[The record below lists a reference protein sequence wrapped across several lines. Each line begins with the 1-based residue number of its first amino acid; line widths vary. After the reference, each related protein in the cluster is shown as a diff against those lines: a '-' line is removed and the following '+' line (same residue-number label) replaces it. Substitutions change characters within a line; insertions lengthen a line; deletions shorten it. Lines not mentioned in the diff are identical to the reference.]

1 MGILVDAVAIA
12 LGAIIGGFIKKEI
25 SIKKFAIFGVS
36 VGIIALV
43 SFIESVFE
51 IRDTALKSEHL
62 YVLVFALVVGYFIGE
77 ISKLDKKTIKNPTEQ
92 RRKNAFVQASIFFI
106 VGGLQISGPILLG
119 ANGDSSLLYLKS
131 GIDFPFAIMFG
142 AIYGKS
148 SAISALPTALIQ
160 LVIALIAHV
169 AGDVISEQMLSQLC
183 SVGYVILFF
192 SGMNMLS
199 DKEQGISTVKMLP
212 SIPIIIIVNLIL
224 SLVNV

>member
-1 MGILVDAVAIA
+1 MGILVNAVAIA
-12 LGAIIGGFIKKEI
+12 IGGLVGGFVKKEI

-51 IRDTALKSEHL
+51 IREEGLKSAHL
-62 YVLVFALVVGYFIGE
+62 YVLVLALLIGYFVGE
-77 ISKLDKKTIKNPTEQ
+77 VLKLDQRVTGNLKNTQ
-92 RRKNAFVQASIFFI
+92 KNNAFMQASIFFI

-119 ANGDSSLLYLKS
+119 VSGDSSLLYLKS

-142 AIYGKS
+142 AMYGKS
-148 SAISALPTALIQ
+148 ASLSALPTALIQ
-160 LVIALIAHV
+160 LIIAVIAFF
-169 AGDVISEQMLSQLC
+169 AGNIISQQLLSQLC

-199 DKEQGISTVKMLP
+199 DEQKMSTVKMLP
-212 SIPIIIIVNLIL
+212 AIPLVIVINLIL
-224 SLVNV
+224 TLVSF